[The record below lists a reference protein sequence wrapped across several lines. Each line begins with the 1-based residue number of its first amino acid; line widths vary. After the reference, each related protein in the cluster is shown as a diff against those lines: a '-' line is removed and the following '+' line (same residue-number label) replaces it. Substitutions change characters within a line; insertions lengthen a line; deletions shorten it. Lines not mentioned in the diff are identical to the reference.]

1 VCGYGGGGADRRVGD
16 GCCDTETWMEISA
29 MQVKIENNE
38 LVIRISLEK
47 PKPSSSG
54 KTLIVASTGGN
65 YQSDVEVNGKP
76 VFVGV
81 NAYIKK

>member
-1 VCGYGGGGADRRVGD
+1 
-16 GCCDTETWMEISA
+16 
-29 MQVKIENNE
+29 MQAKIENNE

-47 PKPSSSG
+47 PKPSGSG

-65 YQSDVEVNGKP
+65 TQTDVMVDGKP
-76 VFVGV
+76 VFVGL

>member
-1 VCGYGGGGADRRVGD
+1 
-16 GCCDTETWMEISA
+16 MEA
-29 MQVKIENNE
+29 KIENNE
-38 LVIRISLEK
+38 LVIRIPLEK

-65 YQSDVEVNGKP
+65 YQTNLEIDGKP
-76 VFVGV
+76 VFVGL

>member
-1 VCGYGGGGADRRVGD
+1 MFHSDSGSLELEMTAKNYIIDGG
-16 GCCDTETWMEISA
+16 TYKME
-29 MQVKIENNE
+29 VKIENNE
-38 LVIRISLEK
+38 LVVRIPLEK

-65 YQSDVEVNGKP
+65 VQTEVEVDGKP
-76 VFVGV
+76 VFVGL

>member
-1 VCGYGGGGADRRVGD
+1 LEA
-16 GCCDTETWMEISA
+16 
-29 MQVKIENNE
+29 KIENNE
-38 LVIRISLEK
+38 LVIRIPLEK

-65 YQSDVEVNGKP
+65 VQTAVEVNGRA
-76 VFVGV
+76 VFVGL

>member
-1 VCGYGGGGADRRVGD
+1 
-16 GCCDTETWMEISA
+16 
-29 MQVKIENNE
+29 MQAKIENNE
-38 LVIRISLEK
+38 LVIRIPLGK

-65 YQSDVEVNGKP
+65 YQTDIEINGKP
-76 VFVGV
+76 VFVGL

>member
-1 VCGYGGGGADRRVGD
+1 
-16 GCCDTETWMEISA
+16 
-29 MQVKIENNE
+29 MQAKIENNE
-38 LVIRISLEK
+38 LVIRIPLEK
-47 PKPSSSG
+47 PHLSTSG

-65 YQSDVEVNGKP
+65 FQSDVEINGKP

>member
-1 VCGYGGGGADRRVGD
+1 MVEA
-16 GCCDTETWMEISA
+16 
-29 MQVKIENNE
+29 KIENNE
-38 LVIRISLEK
+38 LVIRIPLEK

-65 YQSDVEVNGKP
+65 IQTGIEISGKP
-76 VFVGV
+76 VFVGL

>member
-1 VCGYGGGGADRRVGD
+1 
-16 GCCDTETWMEISA
+16 
-29 MQVKIENNE
+29 MQAKIENNE
-38 LVIRISLEK
+38 LVIRIPIEK

-65 YQSDVEVNGKP
+65 TQTDVMVDGKP
-76 VFVGV
+76 VFVGL